1 VAVLKE
7 STKGQTRAKV
17 SKMWT
22 KQYRG
27 WWVYGYRDREEC
39 FVTAPDHS
47 VFYKRVRSM
56 HAAKCQITRA
66 QRRAKMAE

>member
-1 VAVLKE
+1 VAVLRN
-7 STKGQTRAKV
+7 STKGQIGGEV

-27 WWVYGYRDREEC
+27 WWVYGYWDREEC
-39 FVTAPDHS
+39 LVSAPDHS

-56 HAAKCQITRA
+56 HAAKCHITRA
-66 QRRAKMAE
+66 HRRAQMAP